1 MRTLSLT
8 QLTRLKHIDQHKIP
22 KLNEENE
29 KKQHIIAAVV
39 DYFHV
44 AKLKKLTK
52 LHRHSYL

>member
-52 LHRHSYL
+52 LQRHS